1 MKVVIAGVGQVGWYL
16 AKMLNT
22 KDHDVIVIDEDRDK
36 LMELSSTLDLM
47 VVHGSATSIEIL
59 NEADISNADLFIAV
73 TQSQEVNIISSI
85 LAKKLGAN
93 KTIARI
99 DNNEYVQ
106 PEYQK
111 IIMQMG
117 IDSLVYPEILA
128 SEEIVNI
135 IKNPGILK
143 SIEFASGRLV
153 LFSYKVKKDSK
164 IIGKTLIE
172 LTKEHSD
179 LKARV
184 VAINRRSKTIIPRG
198 EDTIHAGDIIYV
210 LTDKKSLDRVY
221 EVLNIKKFQVTNIM
235 ILGGSRIGINTA
247 KALEKCCYVKL
258 FEKDREKSLQIADML
273 KNTLVIN
280 AEARDAEFLIDEGI
294 ERVDAFIAVTGNSEI
309 NILSSL
315 LAKRLGVKMA
325 IAEVE
330 NTDYLEL
337 AKSMDLDYIINKK
350 LVAASHIFTFTIGT
364 KVESVQG
371 FTETEAEVLEFVV
384 KEGAKITGK
393 PLKQLDFPKGAII
406 GGGERNG
413 DVFIAVGDTVIQPG
427 DRVVVFALPDV
438 IDKVVKFFK

>member
-36 LMELSSTLDLM
+36 LMEISSTLDLM
-47 VVHGSATSIEIL
+47 VIHGSATSIEIL
-59 NEADISNADLFIAV
+59 NEADIASADLFIAV

-85 LAKKLGAN
+85 LAKKLGA
-93 KTIARI
+93 KQTIARI
-99 DNNEYVQ
+99 DNNEYVKQ
-106 PEYQK
+106 GHQN
-111 IIMQMG
+111 IITELG

-128 SEEIVNI
+128 SNEIVNI

-153 LFSYKVKKDSK
+153 LFSYKIKKDSSV
-164 IIGKTLIE
+164 IGKTLIE
-172 LTKEHSD
+172 LTKEHAD

-198 EDTIHAGDIIYV
+198 NDTIQAGDIIYV
-210 LTDKKSLDRVY
+210 LTDKNSLDKVY
-221 EVLNIKKFQVTNIM
+221 EVLNIRKFQVTNIM

-280 AEARDAEFLIDEGI
+280 AEARSAEFLIDEGI

-350 LVAASHIFTFTIGT
+350 LVAAGHIFAFTIGT
-364 KVESVQG
+364 KVESVQS
-371 FTETEAEVLEFVV
+371 FTETDAEVLEFVV
-384 KEGAKITGK
+384 KEGAKVTTK
-393 PLKQLDFPKGAII
+393 PLKDLDFPKGAII

-413 DVFIAVGDTVIQPG
+413 DVYIAVGDTVIQPG

>member
-59 NEADISNADLFIAV
+59 NEADIANADLFIAV

-111 IIMQMG
+111 IITQMG